1 MKRLLNISQEERHRI
16 LEMHNLSKTNI
27 QEQTVSGSVGNYFE
41 IGGNAIK
48 TLITALNPWDSSRLM
63 YHFTI
68 GDRDEANKIL
78 EKYKSKLGNSFQQ
91 LSDAVTKGDLSK
103 LASQLYNSLP
113 KLF

>member
-1 MKRLLNISQEERHRI
+1 MKNLLIITEEERKNI
-16 LEMHNLSKTNI
+16 LEMHKKSQSLSS
-27 QEQTVSGSVGNYFE
+27 EQTVSGSVGNYFE
-41 IGGNAIK
+41 IGGNSLK

-103 LASQLYNSLP
+103 LATQLYNSLP

>member
-1 MKRLLNISQEERHRI
+1 MKKSLIITEEEKRSI
-16 LEMHNLSKTNI
+16 LEMHKKSQSLIS
-27 QEQTVSGSVGNYFE
+27 EQTVSGSVGNYFE
-41 IGGNAIK
+41 IVNDGWK

-103 LASQLYNSLP
+103 LATQLYNSLP
-113 KLF
+113 KMF